1 MKRKLSSFQIIIGGF
16 MVVILAGSV
25 LLMLPF
31 ATQDG
36 KGASFLEALFTAT
49 SATCVTGLVVQD
61 TATYWSIFGQSVIL
75 LLIQIGGMG
84 VVTMVVLMSLVAGRK
99 IGLKQRST
107 MQEAIAAPNLG
118 GIVKLT
124 GFIIKTTMAIEGLG
138 TLLLFPVFYK
148 EHGFLRGLWFAVF
161 HAVSAF
167 CNAGFD
173 LMGEGAKYS
182 SLTGY
187 TDNLVVNIVIMAL
200 IIIGGIGFLTW
211 EDVRNKG
218 VHMKQYRMQSKVIL
232 LVTAILIVI
241 PFLFFY
247 MLELSGPQWQGL
259 SEGEKIL
266 AALFQTV
273 TPRTAGFNTIDLTK
287 MSEAGQTLMMLLML
301 TGGAPGSTAG
311 GMKVTTFAVLVLTM
325 LAVFRRDEDANC
337 FGRRIPEDTVRFAA
351 TILLMYFLLFMTG
364 GMVICVCEGL
374 PMLTCL
380 FETASAIGT
389 VGLTLGIT
397 PGLGTISRCVLIILM
412 FLGRV
417 GCLTLVFAASS
428 GTKIKMVKLPK
439 EKITVG

>member
-1 MKRKLSSFQIIIGGF
+1 MKRQLSSFQIIIGGF
-16 MVVILAGSV
+16 MLVILAGSV

-61 TATYWSIFGQSVIL
+61 TATYWSMFGQSVIL

-84 VVTMVVLMSLVAGRK
+84 VVTMVVLMSLIAGRR

-124 GFIIKTTMAIEGLG
+124 GFIIKTTLVIEGLG
-138 TLLLFPVFYK
+138 ALLLFPVFYK
-148 EHGFLRGLWFAVF
+148 DYGFLKGWWFSLF
-161 HAVSAF
+161 HAISAF

-187 TDNLVVNIVIMAL
+187 ADNLVVNVVIMSL
-200 IIIGGIGFLTW
+200 IVIGGIGFLTW
-211 EDVRNKG
+211 EDIKNKG
-218 VHMKQYRMQSKVIL
+218 MHVRQYRMQSKVIL
-232 LVTAILIVI
+232 MVTAILVAI

-247 MLELSGPQWQGL
+247 ALELSGPQWQDL
-259 SEGEKIL
+259 SEGEKML
-266 AALFQTV
+266 VALFQTI
-273 TPRTAGFNTIDLTK
+273 TPRTAGFNTIDLTQ

-325 LAVFRRDEDANC
+325 LTVFRREADASC
-337 FGRRIPEDTVRFAA
+337 FGRRIPEDTIRFAA

-364 GMVICVCEGL
+364 GMVISVCEGL

-397 PGLGTISRCVLIILM
+397 PGLSTVSRCVLIVLM
-412 FLGRV
+412 FFGRV

-428 GTKIKMVKLPK
+428 GTKINMAKLPK